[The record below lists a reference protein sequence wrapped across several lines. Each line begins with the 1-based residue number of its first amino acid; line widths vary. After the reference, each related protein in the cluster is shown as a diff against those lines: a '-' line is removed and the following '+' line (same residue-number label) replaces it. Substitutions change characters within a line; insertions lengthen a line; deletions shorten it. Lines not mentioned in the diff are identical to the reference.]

1 MEKCVS
7 VLEVLVFLFLIFCC
21 CGLVARIK
29 SDAKEI
35 ELLKSN
41 EVSTMI
47 LVDLNERINLI
58 LEYKIDSLEKVI
70 HSIR

>member
-7 VLEVLVFLFLIFCC
+7 VLDVIVFLFLIFCC

-35 ELLKSN
+35 KLLKSN

-47 LVDLNERINLI
+47 LVDLNKRINLI